1 MKIEELEE
9 IELVIYGETNKGK
22 KFRPSDWA
30 ERLAGLSSI
39 FEENKRLCYSLYIQP
54 GFNEEASYLI
64 VKKGISICDKNL
76 LPFLITFAKDNDLK
90 LITKNFEEYGIIEH
104 IQ

>member
-76 LPFLITFAKDNDLK
+76 FNDIVGYFSIVYFLR
-90 LITKNFEEYGIIEH
+90 
-104 IQ
+104 